1 MSRNHL
7 ILGVHLTD
15 RIKEAVDVQRV
26 FTEFG
31 CDIKTR
37 IGLHDADG
45 TVCGPGGVIVLE
57 IVGSEESY
65 DTMAARLAAIP
76 GVEVQRMVFNH
87 EA

>member
-1 MSRNHL
+1 MSERHL

-15 RIKEAVDVQRV
+15 RVSEAVEVQKA

-37 IGLHDADG
+37 VGLHDADG
-45 TVCGPGGVIVLE
+45 RVCGPGGVILLE
-57 IVGSEESY
+57 LVGGEEAA
-65 DTMAARLAAIP
+65 DKLAARLVAIS
-76 GVEVQRMVFNH
+76 GVEVQRMVFDH